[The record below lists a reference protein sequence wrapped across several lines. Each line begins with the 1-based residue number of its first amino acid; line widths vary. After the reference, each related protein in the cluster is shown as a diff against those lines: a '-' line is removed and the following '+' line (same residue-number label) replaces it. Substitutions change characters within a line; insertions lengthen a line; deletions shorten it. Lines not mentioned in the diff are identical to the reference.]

1 MPSELAAT
9 AQARFL
15 AASSDPAAYSIVQ
28 LVYQTTSY
36 EGDSKDYD
44 FSRRTMKD
52 HWLAGR
58 RDVMKTL
65 KHPEVLVRPK
75 GQSAVKVYDFITPA
89 AHHSAAV
96 ADGEVYTQ
104 DL

>member
-9 AQARFL
+9 PQARFL

-28 LVYQTTSY
+28 LVYQTTTY

-65 KHPEVLVRPK
+65 KHPEVLVPSK
-75 GQSAVKVYDFITPA
+75 GQGAVKVYDFITPTA
-89 AHHSAAV
+89 QHSAEV
-96 ADGEVYTQ
+96 ADGYLYSQ

>member
-9 AQARFL
+9 PQARFL

-28 LVYQTTSY
+28 LVYQSTTY

-58 RDVMKTL
+58 RDVVETL
-65 KHPEVLVRPK
+65 KHPEVLVPPR
-75 GQSAVKVYDFITPA
+75 GQGAVKVYDFITST

-96 ADGEVYTQ
+96 